1 MTEKRPFIRGFRHH
15 PSLLHSDKMGKLKL
29 SPDSDY
35 FFLLWGI
42 VSVNPSYRL
51 CWMLNKA
58 MNWNLARMDDISI
71 QRNSAKAATNTLI
84 PASTDQTLD
93 YPRYSYEDDGWKYK
107 VDVIHNKAETEPLMP
122 ELRNFDYLLI
132 GHGELSFFPKDVKEM
147 LQRQEAV
154 HSVLTLDPQLLKE
167 RFRLQELLG

>member
-1 MTEKRPFIRGFRHH
+1 
-15 PSLLHSDKMGKLKL
+15 MGKLKL
-29 SPDSDY
+29 TLDADHA
-35 FFLLWGI
+35 FLLWGI

-51 CWMLNKA
+51 CWLLNKA
-58 MNWNLARMDDISI
+58 MDWNLARMDDISI
-71 QRNSAKAATNTLI
+71 KRAKTKSAGNALI
-84 PASTDQTLD
+84 PLSSEQSLD
-93 YPRYSYEDDGWKYK
+93 YPKYSYEDEGWKYK
-107 VDVIHNKAETEPLMP
+107 VEVIHNKAETEPLIA

-167 RFRLQELLG
+167 RFRLQALLE